1 MPSML
6 ETSHYHVAR
15 RFLLEGQ
22 RLWALVIAAE
32 LLRSVS
38 GRELAFSLLAEMYT
52 EAPKDRACISGSTS
66 RGLGGDSALEAEEQE
81 R

>member
-6 ETSHYHVAR
+6 EASHYHVAR

-22 RLWALVIAAE
+22 REWALVIAAE

-52 EAPKDRACISGSTS
+52 EAPNNQASFAGSSSSGS
-66 RGLGGDSALEAEEQE
+66 GDDTALAANEPEV
-81 R
+81 

>member
-1 MPSML
+1 
-6 ETSHYHVAR
+6 
-15 RFLLEGQ
+15 LEGQ